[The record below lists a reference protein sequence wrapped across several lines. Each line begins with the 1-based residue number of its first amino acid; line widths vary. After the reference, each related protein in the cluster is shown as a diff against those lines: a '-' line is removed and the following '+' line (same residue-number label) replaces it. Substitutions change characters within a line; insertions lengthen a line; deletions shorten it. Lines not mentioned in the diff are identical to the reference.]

1 VDFRRLRPGHGSVTK
16 PIDSSCKYHQ
26 SAALRFV
33 LGYGTNSF
41 SRSYSYLLD
50 HPVSSSSP
58 WQWNIKL
65 NSFIMIDIQQKFRT
79 TALLL
84 VPLYDISRLLSD
96 SNATQGEEIPTM
108 STKLVILANRF
119 LATSQVVIVLEYD

>member
-1 VDFRRLRPGHGSVTK
+1 
-16 PIDSSCKYHQ
+16 
-26 SAALRFV
+26 
-33 LGYGTNSF
+33 
-41 SRSYSYLLD
+41 
-50 HPVSSSSP
+50 
-58 WQWNIKL
+58 
-65 NSFIMIDIQQKFRT
+65 MIDIQQKFRT